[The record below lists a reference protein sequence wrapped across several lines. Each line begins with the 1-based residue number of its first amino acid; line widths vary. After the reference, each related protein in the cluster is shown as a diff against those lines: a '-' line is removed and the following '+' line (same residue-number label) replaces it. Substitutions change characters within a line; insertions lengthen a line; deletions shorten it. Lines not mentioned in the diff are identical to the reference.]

1 MSDNRQILLVIDD
14 DRATVRGISIRLQAS
29 GYNVISENNGEN
41 GLRCIQEKQPDA
53 IVLDVCMPGMDGME
67 VLSQLRKTE
76 QDQGGK
82 PTPVIILSALPVDDE
97 KLREMGASYIV
108 SKPYDSARLLEVI
121 ESVML
126 ESACRSYID

>member
-76 QDQGGK
+76 QGQGAR
-82 PTPVIILSALPVDDE
+82 PTPVVILSALPVDDE
-97 KLREMGASYIV
+97 KLREMGASYVV